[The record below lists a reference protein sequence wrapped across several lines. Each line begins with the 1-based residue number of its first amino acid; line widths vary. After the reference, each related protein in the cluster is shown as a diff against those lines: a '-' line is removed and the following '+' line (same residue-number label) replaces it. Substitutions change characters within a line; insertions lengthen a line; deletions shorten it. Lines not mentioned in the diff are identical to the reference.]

1 MNIGYIKAKSNGMS
15 LFEHTSAVLQTAMI
29 LSDKYKGDGINP
41 DVMRYASIFHDL
53 GKANPLFQSN
63 MSTNNFE
70 NVCRHEISSILFID
84 NIPEPI
90 RDEVAKIILTHHKSF
105 NDKEVNSFFYLDNE
119 YEDKLYDNH
128 INGIEKWGKDVKDFL
143 QVYFDIQIEIPS
155 KERCVEIISEYLNK
169 FSIQNLSATYNKYV
183 GLFKDADH
191 FGSAFPFEHDRAMV
205 FKTLFRIPDTSLY
218 DAKDE
223 RYPLSFKE
231 KDTTKKHTMVIA
243 PCGAGKTNIMMKCC
257 TKRIFYLLPFQASIN
272 AMYKRLT
279 GDLGDNYSYA
289 IKHASISTLPFIDD
303 NVRTMSGLFG
313 SSLIVET
320 PFQVMPIILRNKGYE
335 SLIMDIKG
343 QDVIFDEIHTY
354 TTKVMSMTLILNL
367 ICLLKALDCNI
378 HICSA
383 TMPSYLQKKL
393 IDILGENDTQV
404 IKLTDNELD
413 SFNRHIIHTENKRN
427 MNDMVDDI
435 IERYHNGEKVLV
447 VRNQVKLSQHTYIQI
462 KERCPNANIM
472 LIHGR
477 YRRMDRNALESK
489 LMDVFN
495 KEDKPCIVVSTQ
507 VVEVSIDINFDCMFT
522 DVADIMNLIQRFGR
536 INRQRVNTDVR
547 KDVFVVN
554 INSERDCDF
563 MPYQKD
569 VCENTFKAL
578 HEVDGM
584 ELREASI
591 QCIIDKVHP
600 TLTSD
605 INENIACPIVNGKW
619 VKKECINELSKLDSL
634 LDFDTSVGI
643 LEKDM
648 DEYVKT
654 KNPKYEIPIRLTKA
668 RNSGF
673 IEYSQ
678 NSQYSEFWIIPDNI
692 YDSEIGLMR

>member
-1 MNIGYIKAKSNGMS
+1 M
-15 LFEHTSAVLQTAMI
+15 
-29 LSDKYKGDGINP
+29 
-41 DVMRYASIFHDL
+41 
-53 GKANPLFQSN
+53 
-63 MSTNNFE
+63 
-70 NVCRHEISSILFID
+70 
-84 NIPEPI
+84 
-90 RDEVAKIILTHHKSF
+90 
-105 NDKEVNSFFYLDNE
+105 
-119 YEDKLYDNH
+119 
-128 INGIEKWGKDVKDFL
+128 
-143 QVYFDIQIEIPS
+143 
-155 KERCVEIISEYLNK
+155 
-169 FSIQNLSATYNKYV
+169 
-183 GLFKDADH
+183 FKDADH
-191 FGSAFPFEHDRAMV
+191 FGSAFPFEYDRAMV

-231 KDTTKKHTMVIA
+231 KDATKKHTMVIA

-279 GDLGDNYSYA
+279 SDLGDNYSYA

-367 ICLLKALDCNI
+367 IRLLKALDCNI

-383 TMPSYLQKKL
+383 TMPSCLQKKL

-522 DVADIMNLIQRFGR
+522 DVADIMNLIQCFGR

-569 VCENTFKAL
+569 VCKKTFKAL

-591 QCIIDKVHP
+591 QGIIDKVHP

-668 RNSGF
+668 HNSGF
-673 IEYSQ
+673 IEYQQ
-678 NSQYSEFWIIPDNI
+678 NSQYPEFWIIPDNI